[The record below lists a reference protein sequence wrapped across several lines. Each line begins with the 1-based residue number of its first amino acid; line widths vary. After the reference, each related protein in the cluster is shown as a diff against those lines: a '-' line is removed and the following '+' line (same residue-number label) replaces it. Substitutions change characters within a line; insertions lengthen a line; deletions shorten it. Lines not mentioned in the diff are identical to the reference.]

1 MVPPDLCTI
10 RHPSHFKL
18 GFKVNLT
25 GGGTAGPTRT
35 MATIALDAT
44 YSAEP
49 NLTGIGVYSRRLIE
63 TLPTLDTPHDFL
75 FCYRLSRWGNRQ
87 YFLKPGSIP
96 GARAKFSTSVYQE
109 PLTFWLPWQAQLF
122 HSLAQRPP
130 AFHFR
135 QEIVT
140 VFDIFPI
147 TGENYSTA
155 DFRKKFSDL
164 LLQATGRA
172 ARVITSS
179 HATER
184 LMISHAHVPQ
194 EKIRVIPLGVD
205 PPTIT
210 LAPAERLQ
218 ERARILGGKG
228 ELILSVGVIQTRK
241 NTLNMLK
248 ALKTLPANYQ
258 LVLTGGNGYG
268 AEAVH
273 DFIRTESLGDRVK
286 LLGFIDDAQLA
297 RLYQAANVF
306 LFPSFEEG
314 FGIPVLEAMANGA
327 PVVTSNAS
335 SMPEVG
341 GEAALY
347 VDPHNPTDIAQKVIQ
362 AVEDAGLRDTLIQ
375 KGITRAREYTWRRTA
390 AATLAVY
397 DEVLKF

>member
-1 MVPPDLCTI
+1 
-10 RHPSHFKL
+10 
-18 GFKVNLT
+18 
-25 GGGTAGPTRT
+25 

-96 GARAKFSTSVYQE
+96 GARASFSTCVYQE

-130 AFHFR
+130 AFHFH

-147 TGENYSTA
+147 TGENYSTP

-164 LLQATGRA
+164 LLRATARA

-184 LMISHAHVPQ
+184 LLISHAHVPS

-205 PPTIT
+205 PPAIARSTS
-210 LAPAERLQ
+210 ERLQ
-218 ERARILGGKG
+218 ERQRILGGEG

-248 ALKTLPANYQ
+248 ALKTLPANYK
-258 LVLTGGNGYG
+258 LVLTGGDGYG
-268 AEAVH
+268 AEAIH

-297 RLYQAANVF
+297 RLYQAASVF

-314 FGIPVLEAMANGA
+314 FGIPVLEAMSHGV
-327 PVVTSNAS
+327 PVVTSNVS

-347 VDPHNPTDIAQKVIQ
+347 VDPHNPTDIAQKVVQ
-362 AVEDAGLRDTLIQ
+362 AVDDVTTRETLMQ
-375 KGITRAREYTWRRTA
+375 KGLDRAKEFTWRRTA
-390 AATLAVY
+390 EATLAVY
-397 DEVLKF
+397 DEVLKL

>member
-1 MVPPDLCTI
+1 
-10 RHPSHFKL
+10 
-18 GFKVNLT
+18 
-25 GGGTAGPTRT
+25 

-44 YSAEP
+44 YSADTQ
-49 NLTGIGVYSRRLIE
+49 LTGIGVYSRRLIE
-63 TLPTLDTPHDFL
+63 TLLTLETSHRFL
-75 FCYRLSRWGNRQ
+75 ICYRLSRLGRRQ
-87 YFLKPGSIP
+87 NFLKPGSVP
-96 GARAKFSTSVYQE
+96 GAQAKFSVRVYQE

-179 HATER
+179 HATES
-184 LMISHAHVPQ
+184 LLISNAHVSPK
-194 EKIRVIPLGVD
+194 KIRVIPLGVD
-205 PPTIT
+205 PPAVI
-210 LAPAERLQ
+210 LSPEDRRRERT
-218 ERARILGGKG
+218 RILGGEG
-228 ELILSVGVIQTRK
+228 EIVLSVGVIQTRK

-248 ALKTLPANYQ
+248 ALKTLPAKYK
-258 LVLTGGNGYG
+258 LVLAGGNGYG
-268 AEAVH
+268 SEAIH
-273 DFIRTESLGDRVK
+273 EFIRDESLSDRVK

-297 RLYQAANVF
+297 GLYQAASVF
-306 LFPSFEEG
+306 LFPSLEEG
-314 FGIPVLEAMANGA
+314 FGIPVLEAMASGV

-347 VDPHNPTDIAQKVIQ
+347 VDPHSPTDIAQKVVQ
-362 AVEDAGLRDTLIQ
+362 AVEETALREILIRKGLA
-375 KGITRAREYTWRRTA
+375 RASGFTWRRTA
-390 AATLAVY
+390 EATLAVY
-397 DEVLKF
+397 DEVLGL